1 MSQGVRM
8 DGNSQDL
15 LYIVLSI
22 CIVWFTVF
30 LCWLLYQAARVLRNA
45 NRIVENITDK
55 LEIISEAVGYMR
67 DKMEGISTN
76 MGSMGR
82 LVTNIVERFII
93 GKIQDKF
100 TEEEVLADMEEEMK
114 PAKKARKKT
123 K

>member
-1 MSQGVRM
+1 MSVGVRM

-45 NRIVENITDK
+45 NRIVENVTDK
-55 LEIISEAVGYMR
+55 LELISEAVGFMR
-67 DKMEGISTN
+67 DKIDGISTN

-82 LVTNIVERFII
+82 LVTNIVERFVI
-93 GKIQDKF
+93 GKIQNTFDDR
-100 TEEEVLADMEEEMK
+100 EEGDDEEDSK
-114 PAKKARKKT
+114 PAKRSRTKAK
-123 K
+123 

>member
-1 MSQGVRM
+1 M
-8 DGNSQDL
+8 DGNTRDL

-55 LEIISEAVGYMR
+55 LELITNAVEYMR
-67 DKMEGISTN
+67 DRMEHISTN

-93 GKIQDKF
+93 GKLQDRF
-100 TEEEVLADMEEEMK
+100 DEGGDVPDTSEEKSMK
-114 PAKKARKKT
+114 RARKKT